1 MKATEKQLKR
11 VEIIIDYFGYQ
22 DIKKYIEKYF
32 KNVDMNSLTKEQA
45 QKIISGWD
53 MRIPRK
59 PIRNVFGRDFR

>member
-53 MRIPRK
+53 MRITRQH
-59 PIRNVFGRDFR
+59 IRNVFGRDFR